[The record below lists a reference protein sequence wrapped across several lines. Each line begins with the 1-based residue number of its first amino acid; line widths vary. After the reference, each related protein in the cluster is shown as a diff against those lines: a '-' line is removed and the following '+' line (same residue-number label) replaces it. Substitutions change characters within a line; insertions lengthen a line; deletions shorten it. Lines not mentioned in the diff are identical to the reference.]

1 MLRILSGYLSD
12 SYFCSSLASLNIQ
25 ADEGGV
31 RTIAILYLI
40 CLFLFFF
47 LLREYCAVP
56 NCLEEPLSFQMN
68 KFNLFFLSTSTT
80 LPQKLQTGA
89 ADVFL
94 CRQMSKA

>member
-47 LLREYCAVP
+47 CSGNIA
-56 NCLEEPLSFQMN
+56 LSQIAWKN
-68 KFNLFFLSTSTT
+68 HSPS
-80 LPQKLQTGA
+80 
-89 ADVFL
+89 
-94 CRQMSKA
+94 R